1 MLFEIEMAA
10 YKFDEGLNKLI
21 AGQDFDMTDEN
32 NMNTDDAGSPIT
44 DGTKSMLYTNYIY
57 FTGMLPVCN
66 QTNGLIPVGF
76 GASLTDGTTQTLF
89 NITSIGGNSTEGWI
103 YDDQYARSMIH
114 INRAIGLENE
124 VANTLDGFLV
134 YVSTAAGEA
143 NNAIT
148 AKDIILKAS
157 GSDSPVTDMIY
168 EGESTGFTVDG
179 EGRFFPFA
187 PFVINSSLADLIHG
201 EMTTVE
207 ISASGSGNY
216 AIVVE

>member
-32 NMNTDDAGSPIT
+32 NMNTDDAGSYIT

-57 FTGMLPVCN
+57 FTGMLPVYN

-76 GASLTDGTTQTLF
+76 GASLTDGTTHTLF
-89 NITSIGGNSTEGWI
+89 NITSIGGNSTEGWV

-114 INRAIGLENE
+114 INRAIGLKNE

-143 NNAIT
+143 NSATT
-148 AKDIILKAS
+148 AKDIILRAS

-168 EGESTGFTVDG
+168 EGDSTGFTVDS

-187 PFVINSSLADLIHG
+187 PFVINSNLMDLIHG

-216 AIVVE
+216 AIIVS

>member
-32 NMNTDDAGSPIT
+32 NMNKDDAGSYIT

-76 GASLTDGTTQTLF
+76 GASLSNYKTGTLF
-89 NITSIGGNSTEGWI
+89 NITSIGGNSTEDWV
-103 YDDQYARSMIH
+103 YDDQYAMSMIH
-114 INRAIGLENE
+114 INRAIGLEHE

-134 YVSTAAGEA
+134 YVSTAAGEV

-148 AKDIILKAS
+148 AKDIILRAS
-157 GSDSPVTDMIY
+157 GSDSPVTYPIY
-168 EGESTGFTVDG
+168 EGESTGFTVDS

-187 PFVINSSLADLIHG
+187 PFAINLNLMDLIQG

-216 AIVVE
+216 AIVVS